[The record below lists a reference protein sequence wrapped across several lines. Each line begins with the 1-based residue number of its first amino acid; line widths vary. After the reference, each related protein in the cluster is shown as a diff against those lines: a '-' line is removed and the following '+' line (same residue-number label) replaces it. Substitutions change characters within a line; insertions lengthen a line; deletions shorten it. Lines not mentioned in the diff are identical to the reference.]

1 MPPYTEEELDDLTL
15 SLGELREDMVDF
27 PREGFIH
34 EGAISVGGIFVD
46 QYIQEAVVLAL
57 NEGSINGDMTTRDL
71 QSVCYLILGDV

>member
-46 QYIQEAVVLAL
+46 QHIQETIILTL
-57 NEGSINGDMTTRDL
+57 DEGCIDGDMTARYL